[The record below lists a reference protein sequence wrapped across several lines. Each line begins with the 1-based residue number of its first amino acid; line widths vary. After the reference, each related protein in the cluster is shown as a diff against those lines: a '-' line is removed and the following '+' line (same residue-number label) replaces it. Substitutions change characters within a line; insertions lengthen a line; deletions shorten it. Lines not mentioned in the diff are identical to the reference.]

1 MEDMMPKVISF
12 LGLWAMLGLAWLL
25 SEDRKRIHIRLIITG
40 ILVQLVFALLILKTR
55 PGRMVFGA
63 LQRFV
68 NGIIACGRE
77 GSVFVFGEG
86 FAEHYFAFS
95 VLPLIIFFSCLT
107 SILFYWGVIQQIVKV
122 FAWSMVRVMDVS
134 GSESLAAAANIF
146 LGHTE
151 APLMVRPYLD
161 SMTRSELMAMLT
173 GGMATI
179 AGSVMA
185 AYVGLGVD
193 AGHLL
198 AASIMSAPASL
209 VIAKI
214 MVPERQVS
222 LTKGRVRVEVPR
234 QGRNVIDAACHGAGI
249 GLKLALNVGAMV
261 LAFVCLIALVNWALE
276 RGQFVIMLLTKGSE
290 AAAELSDGSV
300 LTFQK
305 IVGWLFC
312 PFAWVMGVRTEDVL
326 KVGSVLGEKTVL
338 NEFIAYMDLVGLRE
352 QLSPR
357 SFTIAT
363 YALCGFANFGSV
375 AIQIGGIGSMVPS
388 RREDIAQ
395 LSLRSMVGGTLAGFM
410 TACVV
415 GMLI

>member
-1 MEDMMPKVISF
+1 MPKVISF

-290 AAAELSDGSV
+290 AAAELPDGSV

>member
-1 MEDMMPKVISF
+1 MQELVPRLISF
-12 LGLWAMLGLAWLL
+12 AGLWVMLGLAWLL
-25 SEDRKRIHIRLIITG
+25 SENRRHVHIRLIVTG
-40 ILVQLVFALLILKTR
+40 ILFQLIFALLILKTT
-55 PGRMVFGA
+55 PGRTVFNA

-68 NGIIACGRE
+68 NGIVDCGKQ
-77 GSVFVFGEG
+77 GSTFVFGEG
-86 FAEHYFAFS
+86 FQEHYFAFS

-107 SILFYWGVIQQIVKV
+107 AILFHWGVIQKIVKV
-122 FAWSMVRVMDVS
+122 LAWSMVRVMDVS
-134 GSESLAAAANIF
+134 GSESLAAAANVF

-151 APLMVRPYLD
+151 APLMVRPYLE

-185 AYVGLGVD
+185 AYVGLGID

-198 AASIMSAPASL
+198 SASIMSAPASL

-214 MVPERQVS
+214 MVPEREVSVTRGQVS
-222 LTKGRVRVEVPR
+222 VQVPR

-261 LAFVCLIALVNWALE
+261 LAFVCLVALINWSLE
-276 RGQFVIMLLTKGSE
+276 QGQLLVTSLIHGSE
-290 AAAELSDGSV
+290 AASEMTQASP
-300 LTFQK
+300 LTFER
-305 IVGWLFC
+305 IVGWLFY
-312 PFAWVMGVRTEDVL
+312 PLAWIMGIKSDDVL
-326 KVGSVLGEKTVL
+326 KVSSILGEKTVL
-338 NEFIAYMDLVGLRE
+338 NEFIAYMDLVKMRD
-352 QLSPR
+352 QLDPR

-375 AIQIGGIGSMVPS
+375 AIQIGGIGSLVPS

-395 LSLRSMVGGTLAGFM
+395 LSLRSMVGGTLAAFT
-410 TACVV
+410 TACIV

>member
-1 MEDMMPKVISF
+1 MQEMMPRLISF
-12 LGLWAMLGLAWLL
+12 LGLWAMLGMAWLL
-25 SEDRKRIHIRLIITG
+25 SENRKRIHLRLIATG
-40 ILVQLVFALLILKTR
+40 ILFQLLFALLILKTE
-55 PGRMVFGA
+55 PGRMIFDG
-63 LQRFV
+63 LKCFV
-68 NGIIACGRE
+68 NGIIACGNE
-77 GSVFVFGEG
+77 GSIFLFGDG
-86 FAEHYFAFS
+86 FQEHFFAFS

-107 SILFYWGVIQQIVKV
+107 AVLFYCGVIQAIVKV
-122 FAWSMVRVMDVS
+122 LAWLMVRVMDVS
-134 GSESLAAAANIF
+134 GSESLAAAANVF

-151 APLMVRPYLD
+151 APLMVRPYLE

-185 AYVGLGVD
+185 AYVGLGID

-214 MVPERQVS
+214 MVPEQQIS
-222 LTKGRVRVEVPR
+222 PTKGSVRVEVPR

-261 LAFVCLIALVNWALE
+261 LAFVCLIALINWGLE
-276 RGQFVIMLLTKGSE
+276 RGQFLVVSLAQGSE
-290 AAAELSDGSV
+290 AAADLPQSSV
-300 LTFQK
+300 LTFER
-305 IVGWLFC
+305 IMGWLFC
-312 PFAWVMGVRTEDVL
+312 PFAWLMGIQSDDVL
-326 KVGSVLGEKTVL
+326 KVSSVLGEKTVL
-338 NEFIAYMDLVGLRE
+338 NEFIAYMDLVKMRGE
-352 QLSPR
+352 LSPR

-375 AIQIGGIGSMVPS
+375 AIQIGGIGSLVPS

-395 LSLRSMVGGTLAGFM
+395 LSLRSMVGGTLAGFT
-410 TACVV
+410 TACIV

>member
-1 MEDMMPKVISF
+1 MQDITPRLISF
-12 LGLWAMLGLAWLL
+12 MGLCVMLLMAWVL
-25 SEDRKRIHIRLIITG
+25 SEDRRRIHVRLIVMG
-40 ILVQLVFALLILKTR
+40 VLFQLVFALLILKTT
-55 PGRMVFGA
+55 PGRIIFDAM
-63 LQRFV
+63 QRFV
-68 NGIIACGRE
+68 NGIIACGNE
-77 GSVFVFGEG
+77 GSSFVFGEG
-86 FAEHYFAFS
+86 FKEHYFAFS
-95 VLPLIIFFSCLT
+95 VLPLIVFFSCLT
-107 SILFYWGVIQQIVKV
+107 AILFHWGIIQKIVKV
-122 FAWSMVRVMDVS
+122 LAWLMVRIMDVS
-134 GSESLAAAANIF
+134 GSESLAAAANVF

-151 APLMVRPYLD
+151 APLMVLPYLE

-185 AYVGLGVD
+185 AYVGLGIN

-214 MVPERQVS
+214 MVPEREQS
-222 LTKGRVRVEVPR
+222 LTKGQVRVEVPS
-234 QGRNVIDAACHGAGI
+234 QGRNVIDAACNGAGI

-261 LAFVCLIALVNWALE
+261 LAFVCLIALVNWGLE
-276 RGQFVIMLLTKGSE
+276 RGQHYVVYLAYGAD
-290 AAAELSDGSV
+290 AAANLSDASV

-305 IVGWLFC
+305 IIGWIFC
-312 PFAWVMGVRTEDVL
+312 PFAWVMGIQAGDVL
-326 KVGSVLGEKTVL
+326 KISSLLGEKTVL
-338 NEFIAYMDLVGLRE
+338 NEFIAYMDLVGMRE
-352 QLSPR
+352 QLNPR

-375 AIQIGGIGSMVPS
+375 AIQIGGVGSIVPS

-395 LSLRSMVGGTLAGFM
+395 LSLRSMVGGTLAAFT
-410 TACVV
+410 TACIV

>member
-1 MEDMMPKVISF
+1 
-12 LGLWAMLGLAWLL
+12 MLLLAWGL
-25 SEDRKRIHIRLIITG
+25 SEDRRRVHVRLIVTG
-40 ILVQLVFALLILKTR
+40 ILFQLAFALVILKTGPGQLVFDALR
-55 PGRMVFGA
+55 
-63 LQRFV
+63 RFV
-68 NGIIACGRE
+68 NGILACGNE
-77 GSVFVFGEG
+77 GSAFLFGDS
-86 FAEHYFAFS
+86 FRDHYFAFS
-95 VLPLIIFFSCLT
+95 VLPLIVFFSCLT
-107 SILFYWGVIQQIVKV
+107 AVLFHWGVIQKIVKLL
-122 FAWSMVRVMDVS
+122 AWSMVRVMDVS
-134 GSESLAAAANIF
+134 GSESLAAAANVF

-151 APLMVRPYLD
+151 APLMVRPYLE

-185 AYVGLGVD
+185 AYVGLGID

-214 MVPERQVS
+214 MVPEREISV
-222 LTKGRVRVEVPR
+222 TKGQVRVEVPS
-234 QGRNVIDAACHGAGI
+234 QGRNVIDAACNGAAV

-261 LAFVCLIALVNWALE
+261 LAFVCLIALINWGLE
-276 RGQFVIMLLTKGSE
+276 RGQFYVVYLASGSE
-290 AAAELSDGSV
+290 AAAELPETSV

-305 IVGWLFC
+305 IIGWIFC
-312 PFAWVMGVRTEDVL
+312 PFAWVMGIRTEDVL
-326 KVGSVLGEKTVL
+326 SISSILGEKTVL
-338 NEFIAYMDLVGLRE
+338 NEFIAYMDLVKMRD
-352 QLSPR
+352 QLDER

-388 RREDIAQ
+388 RRDDIAQ
-395 LSLRSMVGGTLAGFM
+395 LSLRSMVGGTLAGFT
-410 TACVV
+410 TACIV

>member
-1 MEDMMPKVISF
+1 MQDMMPRLISF
-12 LGLWAMLGLAWLL
+12 LGLCVMLLLAWAL
-25 SEDRKRIHIRLIITG
+25 SEDRRRIHVRLIVTG
-40 ILVQLVFALLILKTR
+40 MLFQLTFAVVILKTT
-55 PGRMVFGA
+55 PGRLVFDA

-68 NGIIACGRE
+68 NGIVECGNQ
-77 GSVFVFGEG
+77 GSTFLFGEG
-86 FAEHYFAFS
+86 FRDHYFAFS
-95 VLPLIIFFSCLT
+95 VLPLIVFFSCLT
-107 SILFYWGVIQQIVKV
+107 AVLFHWGVIQKIVKV
-122 FAWSMVRVMDVS
+122 LAWAMVRVMDVS
-134 GSESLAAAANIF
+134 GSESLAAAANVF

-151 APLMVRPYLD
+151 APLMVRPYLE

-185 AYVGLGVD
+185 AYVGLGID

-214 MVPERQVS
+214 MVPEREVSKTRGQVS
-222 LTKGRVRVEVPR
+222 VEVPR
-234 QGRNVIDAACHGAGI
+234 QGRNVIDAACNGAGI

-261 LAFVCLIALVNWALE
+261 LAFVCLIALINWGLD
-276 RGQFVIMLLTKGSE
+276 RGQLLVIYLARGAE
-290 AAAELSDGSV
+290 AAEEVTDP
-300 LTFQK
+300 LTFER
-305 IVGWLFC
+305 IVGWIFC
-312 PFAWVMGVRTEDVL
+312 PFAWVMGICSEDVL
-326 KVGSVLGEKTVL
+326 KVSSVLGEKTVL
-338 NEFIAYMDLVGLRE
+338 NEFIAYMDLVKMRDHLNE
-352 QLSPR
+352 R

-388 RREDIAQ
+388 RRDDIAQ
-395 LSLRSMVGGTLAGFM
+395 LSLRSMVGGTLAGFT

>member
-1 MEDMMPKVISF
+1 MQDIMPRLISF
-12 LGLWAMLGLAWLL
+12 LGLWVMLGLAWLL
-25 SEDRKRIHIRLIITG
+25 SENRRRIHVRLIITG
-40 ILVQLVFALLILKTR
+40 MLFQLIFALLILKTS
-55 PGRMVFGA
+55 PGRMVFDA

-68 NGIIACGRE
+68 NGIIACGKE
-77 GSVFVFGEG
+77 GSIFLFGEG
-86 FAEHYFAFS
+86 FQEHFFAFS

-107 SILFYWGVIQQIVKV
+107 SVLFYWGVIQRIVKV
-122 FAWSMVRVMDVS
+122 LAWAMVRMMDVS
-134 GSESLAAAANIF
+134 GSESLAAAANVF

-151 APLMVRPYLD
+151 APLMVRPYLA

-185 AYVGLGVD
+185 AYVALGID

-214 MVPERQVS
+214 MVPEREVS
-222 LTKGRVRVEVPR
+222 PTKGQVRVEVPR
-234 QGRNVIDAACHGAGI
+234 QGRNVIDAACHGAGV

-261 LAFVCLIALVNWALE
+261 LAFVCLIALVNWGLE
-276 RGQFVIMLLTKGSE
+276 RGQFLVVSLMSGSE
-290 AAAELSDGSV
+290 AAAELPESSV
-300 LTFQK
+300 LTFQR
-305 IVGWLFC
+305 IMGWIFC
-312 PFAWVMGVRTEDVL
+312 PLAWVMGIRTEDVL
-326 KVGSVLGEKTVL
+326 KVASVLGEKTVL
-338 NEFIAYMDLVGLRE
+338 NEFIAYMDLVKLRE

-395 LSLRSMVGGTLAGFM
+395 LSLRSMVGGTLAAFT
-410 TACVV
+410 TACIV